1 MHLCKDCDDF
11 ISAAVKQYF
20 VRHVLF
26 SVFIK
31 ML

>member
-11 ISAAVKQYF
+11 IFAVAKQYF
-20 VRHVLF
+20 IRHVLF